1 MLINFLKEID
11 ELTSALQRASAVTE
25 EVKAEIESTQA
36 PEVHDISVVQEVPEI
51 TEVHEARESS

>member
-1 MLINFLKEID
+1 M
-11 ELTSALQRASAVTE
+11 TSALQRASAVTE